1 MSSIIPKI
9 NIGKPRGRDKLD
21 LSFDCSTTANMGHI
35 QPIMCREMVPNE
47 TFKVKV
53 NSLVRLASM
62 PLPTFGRM
70 SMRIHHCYV
79 PYHDL
84 WEPFDCMLSGQHY
97 SPVGATKFIPTAVPY
112 FTMASITKHLIMNY
126 SDITICKSESDYIG
140 EPLTVTMTNVS
151 NITKQTFDTVLEAQ
165 QSDVAEINKAWTTI
179 KTSSTVKFGTS
190 GYSPFLYGAGSLAD
204 DDYGVL
210 NLGNF
215 IARVSY
221 NSTLEIGPGN
231 DQGNVYP
238 NNGGEALSVEGADL
252 ITRCY
257 DNTGTYYLLFKF
269 KPILKRF
276 RTVMIGCGYQFS
288 PYNNVELS
296 PLKLMAYYR
305 AWFELFRP
313 KREMSFTDT
322 SLYDLIMLMR
332 TKNGSGLDGQTEW
345 QQFLFS
351 MIRDCYYYLPMD
363 YFSMATTSPQM
374 QPTESNFAIQTP
386 LGGVGSDGHEYK
398 NNAEV
403 TLYNGDSASTQSA
416 SDIRILNGNEN
427 NPLVMKMA
435 MRLLTFANKNT
446 VIGRSVRNWLKV
458 HYGIT
463 SDYDSDGLY
472 RIGSSRVNINVSDV
486 MSTAESQDG
495 FLGEYAGRG
504 IGYGDSEKF
513 DYTAKEFGCW
523 ISLMVIVPE
532 SGYYQGYLAE
542 NRHLNR
548 YQFFMPEFDALGHQV
563 VERGEIMDDYSCD
576 SLQWQP
582 YSETNTNGFKRK
594 AAFGFVPRYS
604 EYKVGRNIVNGDFS
618 LVGLINSMA
627 PYTLDR
633 RISGGLVM
641 PGLTYNDGSV
651 KGTAIM
657 PPNFIPTVV
666 YDNFRRIDPSDHLGQ
681 YNRIFNYTR
690 NDIDHFLIHNVI
702 EVTAIAPM
710 KSLRSSFDTVQQGD
724 DVIDVVKQ

>member
-9 NIGKPRGRDKLD
+9 KIGKPRGREKLD

-70 SMRIHHCYV
+70 SMRLHHVYV

-97 SPVGATKFIPTAVPY
+97 TPAGASTFVPSAVPY
-112 FTMASITKHLIMNY
+112 FTMGSIVKELIMNY
-126 SDITICKSESDYIG
+126 CDITICKNNGGVFGD
-140 EPLTVTMTNVS
+140 PLTITTTNIS
-151 NITKQTFDTVLEAQ
+151 NITKQTFDTIAEAQ
-165 QSDVAEINKAWTTI
+165 ASDVAQINTAWNAI
-179 KTSSTVKFGTS
+179 KSSSAVKFGKS
-190 GYSPFLYGAGSLAD
+190 GYTPFAKGKGSIAG

-210 NLGNF
+210 NLGTYAACVGYNQTVKFGGTDNNVVINPDGVALDYQGADF
-215 IARVSY
+215 ITVCG
-221 NSTLEIGPGN
+221 L
-231 DQGNVYP
+231 
-238 NNGGEALSVEGADL
+238 NNG
-252 ITRCY
+252 
-257 DNTGTYYLLFKF
+257 YYLLFKM

-276 RTVMIGCGYQFS
+276 RTVMIGLGYQFS
-288 PYNNVELS
+288 PYSGVELS
-296 PLKLMAYYR
+296 PLKLMSYYR

-313 KREMSFTDT
+313 KRELSFTDT
-322 SLYDLIMLMR
+322 ALYKLIMMMR
-332 TKNGSGLDGQTEW
+332 TKNGSGLDSLTEW
-345 QQFLFS
+345 KDFLDA
-351 MIRDCYYYLPMD
+351 MIKDCFYYLPMD

-374 QPTESNFAIQTP
+374 QPTESNFSISTEV
-386 LGGVGSDGHEYK
+386 GGISNQHQEGVIAYKDNEGAASSTSDVRVIDGS
-398 NNAEV
+398 ALV
-403 TLYNGDSASTQSA
+403 
-416 SDIRILNGNEN
+416 
-427 NPLVMKMA
+427 NPLMMKMA

-446 VIGRSVRNWLKV
+446 VIGRSVRDWLKV
-458 HYGIT
+458 HYGVS
-463 SDYDSDGLY
+463 SDYDSNGFI

-504 IGYGDSEKF
+504 IGFGDSEKF
-513 DYTAKEFGCW
+513 DFTAKEFGCW
-523 ISLMVIVPE
+523 ITLMVIVPE

-563 VERGEIMDDYSCD
+563 IERGEIMDDYNVD
-576 SLQWQP
+576 
-582 YSETNTNGFKRK
+582 SETWKPWDEVSTNQGYQRK

-618 LVGLINSMA
+618 LPGLQSSMA

-633 RISGGLVM
+633 RISQGLVY
-641 PGLTYNDGSV
+641 PKDVHSTGLDGIYIE
-651 KGTAIM
+651 KPT
-657 PPNFIPTVV
+657 FIPSIV

-681 YNRIFNYTR
+681 YLRIFNYTKG
-690 NDIDHFLIHNVI
+690 DLDHFLVHNVI

-724 DVIDVVKQ
+724 DTIEVVKQ

>member
-9 NIGKPRGRDKLD
+9 KIGKPRGRDKLD

-97 SPVGATKFIPTAVPY
+97 TPAGASTFIPSAVPY
-112 FTMASITKHLIMNY
+112 FTMDSITKHLIMNY
-126 SDITICKSESDYIG
+126 SDITICKNDGGVVG
-140 EPLTVTMTNVS
+140 EPLTITMTNIS
-151 NITKQTFDTVLEAQ
+151 NITKQTFPTIAEAQ
-165 QSDVAEINKAWTTI
+165 QSDVTEINKAWNYV
-179 KTSSTVKFGTS
+179 KTSSNVKFGSS
-190 GYSPFLYGAGSLAD
+190 GFSPFLHGPGTQSD
-204 DDYGVL
+204 DDGGVL

-215 IARVSY
+215 VALVGY
-221 NSTLEIGPGN
+221 NGTVRMDSSDYN
-231 DQGNVYP
+231 NVQI
-238 NNGGEALSVEGADL
+238 NTKGVAIDREGADL
-252 ITRCY
+252 ITVCGN
-257 DNTGTYYLLFKF
+257 NTGYYLLFKF

-288 PYNNVELS
+288 PYNRVELS

-305 AWFELFRP
+305 AWFEIFRP

-322 SLYDLIMLMR
+322 TLYKLIMLMR
-332 TKNGSGLDGQTEW
+332 TKNGSNLDSQTEW
-345 QQFLFS
+345 QNFLTS
-351 MIRDCYYYLPMD
+351 MIKDCFYYLPMD

-374 QPTESNFAIQTP
+374 QPTETDFSIKTQI
-386 LGGVGSDGHEYK
+386 GGVGSDGHNYDQESEVRAYK
-398 NNAEV
+398 GQ
-403 TLYNGDSASTQSA
+403 TGSTQSA
-416 SDIRILNGNEN
+416 ADVQILNGAAN

-446 VIGRSVRNWLKV
+446 VIGRSVRDWLKV
-458 HYGIT
+458 HYGVT

-486 MSTAESQDG
+486 MSTAESQEG

-563 VERGEIMDDYSCD
+563 VERGEIMDDYNCD
-576 SLQWQP
+576 S
-582 YSETNTNGFKRK
+582 ETWRPWDELSTNQGYKRR

-618 LVGLINSMA
+618 LVGLMNSMA

-633 RISGGLVM
+633 RISAGLIY
-641 PGLTYNDGSV
+641 PGTTHSDGTVEGYIIEKPSFV
-651 KGTAIM
+651 
-657 PPNFIPTVV
+657 PTVV

-681 YNRIFNYTR
+681 YNRIFNYTK

-724 DVIDVVKQ
+724 DTIDVVKQ

>member
-9 NIGKPRGRDKLD
+9 KIGKPKGRDKLD

-53 NSLVRLASM
+53 NSLIRLASM

-84 WEPFDCMLSGQHY
+84 WEPFDCMLTGQHY
-97 SPVGATKFIPTAVPY
+97 TPASNPAFIPTAVPY
-112 FTMASITKHLIMNY
+112 FTMDSITKFLIMNY
-126 SDITICKSESDYIG
+126 SDITICKSDNGVIG
-140 EPLTVTMTNVS
+140 EPLTITMTKTS
-151 NITKQTFDTVLEAQ
+151 NITKQTFDTIAAAQ
-165 QSDVAEINKAWTTI
+165 QSDVDEINKAWNAV
-179 KTSSTVKFGTS
+179 KSSSVSKFGST
-190 GYSPFLYGAGSLAD
+190 GFACFLYGAGSTAD

-210 NLGNF
+210 NLGHF
-215 IARVSY
+215 VAGVKY
-221 NSTLEIGPGN
+221 NETVKLSGDG
-231 DQGNVYP
+231 QNVLYHLD
-238 NNGGEALSVEGADL
+238 GVALDPRGADL
-252 ITRCY
+252 ITQCGS
-257 DNTGTYYLLFKF
+257 NPSYYLLFKF

-288 PYNNVELS
+288 PYNRVELS

-305 AWFELFRP
+305 AWFEIFRP
-313 KREMSFTDT
+313 KRELSFTDT
-322 SLYDLIMLMR
+322 SLNKLIMSMR
-332 TKNGSGLDGQTEW
+332 GLNGSSLNSNTFWED
-345 QQFLFS
+345 FLKS
-351 MIRDCYYYLPMD
+351 MIKDCFYYLPMD

-374 QPTESNFAIQTP
+374 QPTETNFSITTQV
-386 LGGVGSDGHEYK
+386 GGVASNGQEYDQK
-398 NNAEV
+398 QEVIAYTGQTSSTSRTPDVFITNN
-403 TLYNGDSASTQSA
+403 NSS
-416 SDIRILNGNEN
+416 

-446 VIGRSVRNWLKV
+446 VIGRSIRDWLKV

-486 MSTAESQDG
+486 MSTAESQEG

-523 ISLMVIVPE
+523 LSLMVIVPE

-563 VERGEIMDDYSCD
+563 IERGEIMDDYNCD
-576 SLQWQP
+576 SPLWKP
-582 YSETNTNGFKRK
+582 WDETDTTKGYKRK

-618 LVGLINSMA
+618 LAGLMNSMA

-633 RISGGLVM
+633 RISAGTLFQAKAFSDGTLSD
-641 PGLTYNDGSV
+641 LTIDKPSFV
-651 KGTAIM
+651 
-657 PPNFIPTVV
+657 PSVV

-681 YNRIFNYTR
+681 YNRIFNYTN

-724 DVIDVVKQ
+724 DTIDVVKQ

>member
-9 NIGKPRGRDKLD
+9 KIGKPKGRDKLD
-21 LSFDCSTTANMGHI
+21 LSFDCSTTANIGHI

-53 NSLVRLASM
+53 NSLIRLASM

-97 SPVGATKFIPTAVPY
+97 SPSSNPAFVPTAVPH
-112 FTMASITKHLIMNY
+112 FTMDSITKHLIMNY
-126 SDITICKSESDYIG
+126 SDITICKSDNGTIG
-140 EPLTVTMTNVS
+140 EPLTITMTKTS
-151 NITKQTFDTVLEAQ
+151 NITKQTFDTIAAAQ
-165 QSDVAEINKAWTTI
+165 HSDVDEINKAWNAV
-179 KTSSTVKFGTS
+179 KSSSVYKFGTS
-190 GYSPFLYGAGSLAD
+190 GFAPFSLGAGSTAD

-215 IARVSY
+215 VASVS
-221 NSTLEIGPGN
+221 NNQTVKLSGDG
-231 DQGNVYP
+231 QNVLYHLD
-238 NNGGEALSVEGADL
+238 GVALDPRGADL
-252 ITRCY
+252 ITLCGS
-257 DNTGTYYLLFKF
+257 NPAYYLLFKF

-288 PYNNVELS
+288 PYNRVELS

-305 AWFELFRP
+305 AWFEIFRP
-313 KREMSFTDT
+313 KRELSFTDT
-322 SLYDLIMLMR
+322 SLYKLIMLMR
-332 TKNGSGLDGQTEW
+332 GLNGSGLDNKSEW
-345 QQFLFS
+345 HVFLYSLIKECF
-351 MIRDCYYYLPMD
+351 YYLPMD

-374 QPTESNFAIQTP
+374 QPTEKNFSLKTEI
-386 LGGVGSDGHEYK
+386 GGVASNGHEYDQK
-398 NNAEV
+398 SEV
-403 TLYNGDSASTQSA
+403 LVYTGQAASTQRTP
-416 SDIRILNGNEN
+416 DVMIVNHDDD

-446 VIGRSVRNWLKV
+446 VIGRSIRDWLKV
-458 HYGIT
+458 HYGVT

-523 ISLMVIVPE
+523 LSLMVIVPE

-563 VERGEIMDDYSCD
+563 IERGEIMDDYNCD
-576 SLQWQP
+576 SPLWKP
-582 YSETNTNGFKRK
+582 WDETDTTKGYKRK
-594 AAFGFVPRYS
+594 SAFGFVPRYS

-618 LVGLINSMA
+618 LVGLMNSMA

-633 RISGGLVM
+633 RISAAHIYQAKATSDGTLSE
-641 PGLTYNDGSV
+641 LTIDRPSFVPSV
-651 KGTAIM
+651 I
-657 PPNFIPTVV
+657 

-681 YNRIFNYTR
+681 YNRIFNYTN

-724 DVIDVVKQ
+724 DTIDVVKQ